1 MFIYYFISIIIIA
14 VDQLTKYLTVENIA
28 LHERVTVIPGVLSFT
43 YHQNTGAA
51 WSILEGQMLFFYI
64 VTAIVVGVIIYNM
77 QTAAKGD
84 TLFALSLSLILGG
97 AIGNFIDR
105 LFLQYVVDMIRL
117 DFINFPIFNIADMAL
132 SVGVGLMIVYLIV
145 DEWKNYQKKKAG
157 QTHD

>member
-1 MFIYYFISIIIIA
+1 MFIYYLISIIIIA

-64 VTAIVVGVIIYNM
+64 VTVIAVGVIIYYM

-84 TLFALSLSLILGG
+84 PLFALSLSFFLGG

-105 LFLQYVVDMIRL
+105 LFLQYVIDMIRL

-132 SVGVGLMIVYLIV
+132 SVGVGLMLVYLLV

-157 QTHD
+157 HTHE

>member
-64 VTAIVVGVIIYNM
+64 VTAIVVGVIIYYM